1 MTAMFVVILTEQWLK
16 EKTPVSEWIGLT
28 AGVACLLIFGADNF
42 LIPTMVCILA
52 ALTLLRRPLEHNFA
66 KEETL

>member
-1 MTAMFVVILTEQWLK
+1 MMTAMFVVILTEQWLK
-16 EKTPVSEWIGLT
+16 EKTPVSEWIGLA

-52 ALTLLRRPLEHNFA
+52 ALTLLRRPMEK

>member
-1 MTAMFVVILTEQWLK
+1 M
-16 EKTPVSEWIGLT
+16 
-28 AGVACLLIFGADNF
+28 CLLFFGADHF
-42 LIPTMVCILA
+42 LIPTMVCVLA